1 MQFFKNINWNFLK
14 LKYIALTFSGI
25 LIIASFVS
33 LIGHGGP
40 RYGIDFTGGRVIEIN
55 FGKKPD
61 LGEVRSVLQS
71 AGFGQLETQSIK
83 NNPWVIFKVPMELD
97 EQYSDIST
105 NIINL
110 LRANFSPQRGYEIEI
125 LSIDKVGPKVG
136 SELREKA
143 IKAILL
149 SLALMFIYI
158 WIRFQLRFGAASVI
172 ALFHDAFITLGILSL
187 LNVEINLPIIAA
199 LLTIVGYSINDSIV
213 ISDRIRENM
222 TRLRKLPFHEI
233 VNKSLNQVFSRTI
246 ITSLTTLIVV
256 LCLLI
261 FGSLV
266 IRDFAL
272 ALLIGILIGTYS
284 SIYIVSPIVVMWE
297 KWLPKRVG
305 SVKVRTV
312 RSR

>member
-1 MQFFKNINWNFLK
+1 MQFFKNINWDFLK

-25 LIIASFVS
+25 LIIASLVS

-83 NNPWVIFKVPMELD
+83 NNPWIIFKVPMELD

-105 NIINL
+105 NILEL
-110 LRANFSPQRGYEIEI
+110 LRANFSPQKGYGIEI

-136 SELREKA
+136 GELREKA

-149 SLALMFIYI
+149 SLAFMFIYI

-172 ALFHDAFITLGILSL
+172 ALFHDAFVTLGILSL

-222 TRLRKLPFHEI
+222 TRLRKLPFNEI

-305 SVKVRTV
+305 SVKVKTV